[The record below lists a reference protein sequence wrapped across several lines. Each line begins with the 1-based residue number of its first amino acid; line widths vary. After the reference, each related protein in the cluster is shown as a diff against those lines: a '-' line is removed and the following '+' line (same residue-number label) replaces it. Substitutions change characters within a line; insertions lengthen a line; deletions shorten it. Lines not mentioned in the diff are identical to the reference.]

1 MKKQLKLAVLVFT
14 LVMSVVFCLSCGLTR
29 PRPGGSSQSGGK
41 DSTGYGDSNS
51 GSYSG
56 DYSGDGSEDF
66 SGDTSDG
73 EQSGHRHVW
82 QKIVGKEYIAKK
94 ADCQHIGEYY
104 YSCSCGEKSEKTFA
118 FGDYGSHVIITE
130 DSKDA
135 TCVESGYIGKQYCE
149 VCGTVFREKTELLP
163 LGHNYVGGICTR
175 CGAKDAQHEH
185 TPVVTEEK
193 AATCTENGYRVYRC
207 ADSGDFIEKII
218 LLATGH
224 NYDSTVV
231 HELSCTE
238 DGEIRYTCANC
249 SDTYIIIT
257 HGEHGY
263 YISDRVSATCT
274 SKGYVEYTC
283 GNCGDVYR
291 DEIPAGK
298 HNYTFTIV
306 KNPTTTETGIRRYTC
321 SKCNDTYDEIIPK
334 KAEVTGDRVL
344 LIQDVLPW
352 TERANNTVLTEL
364 VETGVISGY
373 DVATTSA
380 LGEYDFY
387 DYCVVVIANDQPSS
401 SYSRLAGYKSALNAY
416 VENGGV
422 VVYGA
427 CDQGWESGDVSSALI
442 GGIGKGGNYY
452 SNYNYIVNNTH
463 PIITG
468 ELSDGVSLTD
478 ELLYSTYASHTW
490 FENLPDGSTV
500 ILQDGNGKP
509 TLVEFAYGTG
519 SVIATG
525 LTWEYTYVRNFVK
538 GTSFAKSVFDDM
550 IIYAVSLSGE
560 KCEHKYVSEVVPS
573 TCVEKGYTLYTCTI
587 CGRKR
592 KANFTPATG
601 HAAVETVIREATCTS
616 EGLARITC
624 EKCDYSEEK
633 ILPKLSHVYELK
645 ASKEPT
651 CTENGY
657 NEYVCKVC
665 GTVTGR
671 YTVFATGH
679 SYSSEVIQSLSC
691 ETDGIIRYTCK
702 ACGDSYDVVTKG
714 EHSYRITARVAA
726 TCTSEGYVEYTCS
739 KCDSS
744 YRETIPVGAHSY
756 TYKIVK
762 RPTEVTTGIR
772 RYTCTLCGDTYDEII
787 PVKVTGDSVLLV
799 QDILPWTTS
808 SNTSLLSSL
817 VADGTIAGY
826 DVVTSAMLADLDFED
841 YCIVII
847 ANDQPSSTYSALA
860 GCAAKLTS
868 YAENGGVVVYGA
880 CDQGWVNGDVS
891 SALIGGIRKGGNYYS
906 NYNYIVDS
914 EHPVVN
920 GSLTD
925 GKGLTNE
932 LLYGT
937 YASHTWFKN
946 LPEGSNIILQ
956 DGHGNP
962 TLVEFSLGSGTV
974 IATGLT
980 WEFYYIR
987 DMVGSTSFSKNVF
1000 DDMIIYALSLTGDA
1014 CMHHYVLT
1022 GSYSASCN
1030 KNGYKVYTCELCGKE
1045 RKADFVPAIG
1055 YHTLCGEPF
1064 DENKTYVYE
1073 GEIASVVRLFAN
1085 VPHNC
1090 VEKSF
1095 GSFKCERCGETI
1107 LISVTAPHEITYHE
1121 GKAATC
1127 TEPGYAAYESCANC
1141 DYTTYEEIPALGHNL
1156 SYHNGKA
1163 ATCLEGGYEAY
1174 ETCSRCG
1181 YTSYREIPALGHDI
1195 TYHEGKEATCTSAGY
1210 NDYETCSR
1218 CDYNT
1223 YEEIPSLGHN
1233 FVNGKCTRCGMSD
1246 GSGDVGSDETYTR
1259 DGNYIYF
1266 GLYPQTKVT
1275 DSSLILSLNT
1285 MAGTLPTSS
1294 NSYSW
1299 TSYGYYIEGS
1309 VQNYMWYIDGKYNN
1323 VKYRGV
1329 YFTSYRPYLC
1339 IDSSSAD
1346 NSLQDDNGYGLST
1359 VYWFK
1364 YEPVKWRILTEQ
1376 SGKAFL
1382 MCDMAIDSQQY
1393 YHSYNETRTID
1404 GKTVYPN
1411 NYAESEIRKW
1421 LNETFY
1427 NTAFNSLQKSL
1438 VQTTVVDNSA
1448 RSTNP
1453 YSNATLWNG
1462 GNNDFVCEN
1471 TSDKVFLL
1479 SEYEV
1484 TNPAYGFNSTA
1495 GTVDVARQLKS
1506 SDYAKSQGC
1515 NQNTSSS
1522 YLGNCGRWWLRS
1534 PYYDRN
1540 SFAWRVDSYGY
1551 SNSTNIGGVYYSGS
1565 GVVPALWLD
1574 ISGTTGGSGDVG
1586 GDETYTRD
1594 GNYIYFGSYPQ
1605 TKVEDDSLISSLN
1618 AMAGTLPTSSD
1629 SYNWTSYGYYI
1640 DGSVQN
1646 YMWYIDE
1653 KYDNVKYRGVY
1664 FTLYRPYFCTHSS
1677 SARNSMQDDN
1687 GYKLSTIYWFKYESV
1702 KWKILTEKN
1711 GKAFL
1716 MCDMA
1721 IDAQQYYHNYEETR
1735 IINGKTIYANNY
1747 AESEIRRWLNEAFY
1761 NTAFNSLQK
1770 SLIQTTIVDNSAR
1783 STNPYNN
1790 VTYWNNGGNEYA
1802 CENTRDKVFLFSEY
1816 DVTNL
1821 AYGFN
1826 STAETEDATRQLKS
1840 SDYAKSQG
1848 CWQYSGSGV
1857 YQENCWWWLR
1867 SPHYDNNTLA
1877 MSIDS
1882 DGYFHKYGS
1891 VHVTSYGVVP
1901 ALWIAL

>member
-1 MKKQLKLAVLVFT
+1 MKKQLKLAILVFT
-14 LVMSVVFCLSCGLTR
+14 LAMSVVLCLSCGLTL
-29 PRPGGSSQSGGK
+29 PRPGGGSSGGK
-41 DSTGYGDSNS
+41 DSTGSD
-51 GSYSG
+51 GSYSLRYSD
-56 DYSGDGSEDF
+56 DY

-73 EQSGHRHVW
+73 EQSGHKHIW
-82 QKIVGKEYIAKK
+82 QKIVGKNYIAKK
-94 ADCQHIGEYY
+94 ADCKHIGEYF
-104 YSCSCGEKSEKTFA
+104 YSCSCGELSEKTFA
-118 FGDYGSHVIITE
+118 FGDYGSHVIVTE

-135 TCVESGYIGKQYCE
+135 TCVESGYIGKQYCK

-163 LGHNYVGGICTR
+163 LGHNYVGGTCTR

-185 TPVVTEEK
+185 TPVITEEK
-193 AATCTENGYRVYRC
+193 RATCTENGYRVYKC
-207 ADSGDFIEKII
+207 ADCGDFIEKIF

-224 NYDSTVV
+224 NYVSSVEQ
-231 HELSCTE
+231 ELSCTE
-238 DGEIRYTCANC
+238 DGIIRYTCDNC
-249 SDTYIIIT
+249 SDTYTVET
-257 HGEHGY
+257 HGEHSY
-263 YISDRVSATCT
+263 YVSDRRSATCT
-274 SKGYVEYTC
+274 ENGYVEYTC
-283 GNCGDVYR
+283 GNCGEAYR
-291 DEIPAGK
+291 DVIPAGK
-298 HNYTFTIV
+298 HNYTFAVV
-306 KNPTTTETGIRRYTC
+306 KNPTTREEGIRRYTC
-321 SKCNDTYDEIIPK
+321 SKCGNSYDESIPK

-344 LIQDVLPW
+344 LVQDVLPW

-373 DVATTSA
+373 DVATTTA
-380 LGEYDFY
+380 LDEYDFY
-387 DYCVVVIANDQPSS
+387 DYCVVIIANDQPSS

-427 CDQGWESGDVSSALI
+427 CDQGWENGDVSSALI
-442 GGIGKGGNYY
+442 CSIGKGGNYY

-468 ELSDGVSLTD
+468 ELSDGVALTD

-509 TLVEFAYGTG
+509 TLVEFTYGTG

-573 TCVEKGYTLYTCTI
+573 TCVDKGYTLYTCTI

-601 HAAVETVIREATCTS
+601 HAAVETVIKEATCTS

-633 ILPKLSHVYELK
+633 VLSKLSHVYELK

-657 NEYVCKVC
+657 NEYVCEVC
-665 GTVTGR
+665 GAVTGR

-679 SYSSEVIQSLSC
+679 SYSSEVIQLLSC
-691 ETDGIIRYTCK
+691 ETDGIIRYTCNT
-702 ACGDSYDVVTKG
+702 CGDNYDVVTKG
-714 EHSYRITARVAA
+714 EHSYRVTARVAA

-744 YRETIPVGAHSY
+744 YREIIPVGAHSY

-772 RYTCTLCGDTYDEII
+772 RYTCTLCGDAYDEII

-817 VADGTIAGY
+817 VDDGTIAGY
-826 DVVTSAMLADLDFED
+826 DVVTSAMLGDVAFED
-841 YCIVII
+841 YCVVII

-860 GCAAKLTS
+860 SYAAKLTS

-891 SALIGGIRKGGNYYS
+891 SALIGGIEKGGNYYS

-914 EHPVVN
+914 EHPIVT

-925 GKGLTNE
+925 GNGLTNE

-937 YASHTWFKN
+937 YASHTWFEN

-962 TLVEFSLGSGTV
+962 TLIEFSLGSGTV

-987 DMVGSTSFSKNVF
+987 NMVGSTSFSRNVF
-1000 DDMIIYALSLTGDA
+1000 DDMIIYAVSLTGDA
-1014 CMHHYVLT
+1014 CMHHYVLK

-1045 RKADFVPAIG
+1045 RKTDFIPAIG
-1055 YHTLCGEPF
+1055 HILCGKPF
-1064 DENKTYVYE
+1064 DDNKTYVYE
-1073 GEIASVVRLFAN
+1073 GEIASVVMLFGNAT
-1085 VPHNC
+1085 PTC
-1090 VEKSF
+1090 TEQAYGCF
-1095 GSFKCERCGETI
+1095 TCERCEKII
-1107 LISVTAPHEITYHE
+1107 LIHVIAPHEIIYSE

-1127 TEPGYAAYESCANC
+1127 TESGYAAYEYCTNC
-1141 DYTTYEEIPALGHNL
+1141 DYTTYEEIPALGHNFVNGTCTRCGESDGTAEDFGLAYDSAKSRYNDIQSERFAASADL
-1156 SYHNGKA
+1156 SKALEASNYLNVTMSMAANVLDSERTNISVVYKFELNNYRLSVVVYASSDGASDGYAICFKSGNTWYQCTKTGTSEWTKEAVSFELADLNIVDAVLEDLLAVNKPYSFTWNTSKKLYEATNSSGYKIEIKFTNGAVSAIAIDIIEDGERAYVYCLFDDYGTTTVTIPDELLVHTHTLVYHEGKDP
-1163 ATCLEGGYEAY
+1163 TCTEAGYEAY
-1174 ETCSRCG
+1174 VTCS
-1181 YTSYREIPALGHDI
+1181 T
-1195 TYHEGKEATCTSAGY
+1195 
-1210 NDYETCSR
+1210 
-1218 CDYNT
+1218 CDYST
-1223 YEEIPSLGHN
+1223 YEELLALGHN
-1233 FVNGKCTRCGMSD
+1233 FVNGKCTRCGESD
-1246 GSGDVGSDETYTR
+1246 GSGE
-1259 DGNYIYF
+1259 
-1266 GLYPQTKVT
+1266 
-1275 DSSLILSLNT
+1275 
-1285 MAGTLPTSS
+1285 AG
-1294 NSYSW
+1294 
-1299 TSYGYYIEGS
+1299 
-1309 VQNYMWYIDGKYNN
+1309 
-1323 VKYRGV
+1323 
-1329 YFTSYRPYLC
+1329 
-1339 IDSSSAD
+1339 
-1346 NSLQDDNGYGLST
+1346 DD
-1359 VYWFK
+1359 
-1364 YEPVKWRILTEQ
+1364 
-1376 SGKAFL
+1376 
-1382 MCDMAIDSQQY
+1382 D
-1393 YHSYNETRTID
+1393 
-1404 GKTVYPN
+1404 
-1411 NYAESEIRKW
+1411 
-1421 LNETFY
+1421 
-1427 NTAFNSLQKSL
+1427 
-1438 VQTTVVDNSA
+1438 
-1448 RSTNP
+1448 
-1453 YSNATLWNG
+1453 
-1462 GNNDFVCEN
+1462 
-1471 TSDKVFLL
+1471 
-1479 SEYEV
+1479 
-1484 TNPAYGFNSTA
+1484 
-1495 GTVDVARQLKS
+1495 
-1506 SDYAKSQGC
+1506 
-1515 NQNTSSS
+1515 
-1522 YLGNCGRWWLRS
+1522 
-1534 PYYDRN
+1534 
-1540 SFAWRVDSYGY
+1540 
-1551 SNSTNIGGVYYSGS
+1551 
-1565 GVVPALWLD
+1565 
-1574 ISGTTGGSGDVG
+1574 
-1586 GDETYTRD
+1586 TYTRD

-1605 TKVEDDSLISSLN
+1605 TKVTDSSLISSLN
-1618 AMAGTLPTSSD
+1618 SLAGTLPTSSN
-1629 SYNWTSYGYYI
+1629 SYSWTSYNYYI
-1640 DGSVQN
+1640 EGSVQN

-1653 KYDNVKYRGVY
+1653 TYNNAKYRGVY
-1664 FTLYRPYFCTHSS
+1664 FTSYRPYFCTYSS
-1677 SARNSMQDDN
+1677 SASYSCQDDN
-1687 GYKLSTIYWFKYESV
+1687 GYNLSAVYWFKYESV

-1747 AESEIRRWLNEAFY
+1747 AESEIRKWLNETFY

-1790 VTYWNNGGNEYA
+1790 ATQWNSGVNNYA
-1802 CENTRDKVFLFSEY
+1802 CENTSDKVFLLSEY
-1816 DVTNL
+1816 EVTNP

-1826 STAETEDATRQLKS
+1826 SSYSAYDTARQLKS
-1840 SDYAKSQG
+1840 SDYSKSQG
-1848 CWQYSGSGV
+1848 CYRYNGGSYDG
-1857 YQENCWWWLR
+1857 NCWWWLR
-1867 SPHYDNNTLA
+1867 SPFYVN
-1877 MSIDS
+1877 DS
-1882 DGYFHKYGS
+1882 FAWSVGRDGDSSYLGS
-1891 VHVTSYGVVP
+1891 VYSAGLGVVP